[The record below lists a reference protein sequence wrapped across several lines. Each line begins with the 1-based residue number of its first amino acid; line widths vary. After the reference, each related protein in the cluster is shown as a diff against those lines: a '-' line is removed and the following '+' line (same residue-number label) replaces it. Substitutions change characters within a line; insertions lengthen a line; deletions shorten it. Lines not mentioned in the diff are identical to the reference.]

1 MIHHD
6 LEEHQQK
13 RWTRR
18 REDAYVVNER
28 TFQYLRL
35 VVIKKKA
42 TSALRS
48 SAVRLSRITTLRV
61 CCTCKYVK
69 HIFNAAI
76 TVKCECNWLSC
87 GFPIIV
93 AAS

>member
-18 REDAYVVNER
+18 REDAYVDIYMTS

-42 TSALRS
+42 TSAFRS
-48 SAVRLSRITTLRV
+48 SAVGLSRITTLRV

-69 HIFNAAI
+69 HIFN
-76 TVKCECNWLSC
+76 K
-87 GFPIIV
+87 
-93 AAS
+93 